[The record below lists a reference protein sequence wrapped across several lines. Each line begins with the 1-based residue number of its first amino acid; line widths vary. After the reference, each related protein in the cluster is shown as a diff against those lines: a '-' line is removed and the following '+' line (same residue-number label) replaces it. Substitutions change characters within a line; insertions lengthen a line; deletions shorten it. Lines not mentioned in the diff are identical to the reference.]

1 LDAILVIP
9 DAMNQK
15 VSFVEGEEP
24 RLEALGSPE
33 GLARLAVE
41 IDLERLAP
49 IFETIAHLKRE
60 LPESCAM
67 LGFCGAP

>member
-15 VSFVEGEEP
+15 VSFVEGEGP

-49 IFETIAHLKRE
+49 VSRDD
-60 LPESCAM
+60 CARK
-67 LGFCGAP
+67 A